1 MRVGGRQVHEMR
13 INVWDVLGVALTRAL
28 RSRVFLAANAL
39 AFAALLIAV
48 GAQVVPIA
56 RSALVPAQ
64 PARAAITVSGPGVT
78 SAATVTAY
86 ILGDVATP
94 GVYTLASGARVQA
107 LVDAAGGALADADLT
122 RVDLAA
128 PVIDGQEIYV
138 PQVGETVP
146 LMLGGKVD
154 INTASA
160 ADLHH
165 ALGIQLATADRI
177 VAYRVA
183 HGPFTAV
190 SQLLLVPI
198 SRVTYGKIKALVT
211 V

>member
-1 MRVGGRQVHEMR
+1 MTKNHA
-13 INVWDVLGVALTRAL
+13 WDTLRTALMRAL
-28 RSRVFLAANAL
+28 HSRVFLAANTL
-39 AFAALLIAV
+39 ILAALLVAV
-48 GAQVVPIA
+48 GARVVPLA
-56 RSALVPAQ
+56 QSALAAAQ
-64 PARAAITVSGPGVT
+64 PARPAINVSGPGVT
-78 SAATVTAY
+78 SAASVTAY
-86 ILGDVATP
+86 ILGDVTAP

-107 LVDAAGGALADADLT
+107 LVDAAGGALADADLA

-128 PVIDGQEIYV
+128 PVVDGQEIYV
-138 PQVGETVP
+138 PQVGETIP

-165 ALGIQLATADRI
+165 ALGIQLSTADRI

-183 HGPFTAV
+183 HGPFTAI
-190 SQLLLVPI
+190 SQLLLVPV
-198 SRVTYGKIKALVT
+198 SRATYDKIKALVT

>member
-1 MRVGGRQVHEMR
+1 MTNG
-13 INVWDVLGVALTRAL
+13 NVWGALRAALARAL

-39 AFAALLIAV
+39 ILAALLVAV
-48 GAQVVPIA
+48 GAQVVPVA
-56 RSALVPAQ
+56 RSALASNQTTRPA
-64 PARAAITVSGPGVT
+64 ISVSGPGVT
-78 SAATVTAY
+78 SADHVTAY
-86 ILGDVATP
+86 ILGDVAAP
-94 GVYTLASGARVQA
+94 GVYTLAGGARVQA
-107 LVDAAGGALADADLT
+107 LVDAAGGALADADLA

-128 PVIDGQEIYV
+128 PVVDGQEIYV
-138 PQVGETVP
+138 PQVGETIP

-165 ALGIQLATADRI
+165 ALGIQLATAVRI
-177 VAYRVA
+177 IAYRAA

-198 SRVTYGKIKALVT
+198 SRATYDKIEALVT